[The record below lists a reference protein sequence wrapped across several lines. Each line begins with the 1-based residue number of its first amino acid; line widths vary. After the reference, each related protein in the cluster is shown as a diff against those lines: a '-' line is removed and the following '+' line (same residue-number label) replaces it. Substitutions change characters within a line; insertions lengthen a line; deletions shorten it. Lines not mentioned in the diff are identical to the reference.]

1 MTLTYP
7 NDAAVI
13 SVGERFAART
23 LPKAEWTH
31 AAHFA
36 AALWLL
42 RCRPDLVAEEAMPGM
57 IRRYN
62 EAVGTVN
69 DDRSGYH
76 ATITLALLLGLRAFL
91 AARAADE
98 PLHRTLAAV
107 LESPLADRE
116 WALAYW
122 TRERLFSVAARHGWV
137 APDRAPLPFR

>member
-1 MTLTYP
+1 MTLPYP
-7 NDAAVI
+7 DDAAIV

-42 RCRPDLVAEEAMPGM
+42 RCRPELVAEEAMPGM

-69 DDRSGYH
+69 SDSSGYH
-76 ATITLALLLGLRAFL
+76 ATITLALLAGLRAFL
-91 AARAADE
+91 AERAPDE
-98 PLHRTLAAV
+98 PLHRLLAAV
-107 LESPLADRE
+107 LASPLADRE

-122 TRERLFSVAARHGWV
+122 TRERLFSVAARREWV
-137 APDRAPLPFR
+137 APDRGLLPF